1 MDRKNTWNP
10 QMEIFAHFP
19 SFQTNLLL
27 CFGSPLTWCWDH
39 AEHLNWSGTWKW
51 SPGSEF
57 ISCPVHFTKQ
67 KLSWQLCFILSAQ
80 ISVPQSEIVGVLEKL
95 LSSQDADV
103 KMIGL
108 GARDSLRLEAG
119 LCLYGNDIDESTT
132 PVEASLTWLVGELQ
146 CSSCGST
153 LKSLFRLFFATP
165 CLRADKY
172 QLMLWH

>member
-1 MDRKNTWNP
+1 M
-10 QMEIFAHFP
+10 
-19 SFQTNLLL
+19 
-27 CFGSPLTWCWDH
+27 
-39 AEHLNWSGTWKW
+39 
-51 SPGSEF
+51 
-57 ISCPVHFTKQ
+57 HFTKQ

-172 QLMLWH
+172 QLML